1 MPAERVIAPSLSSN
15 ENQER
20 TVGRVMHFNGSDMNR
35 NELEQTG
42 TKWNQLERDLLFS
55 RDMIVS
61 K

>member
-1 MPAERVIAPSLSSN
+1 
-15 ENQER
+15 
-20 TVGRVMHFNGSDMNR
+20 MHFNGSDMNR